1 MVCLSV
7 YLVSASD
14 VTPVICTV
22 LVGLAFSDTFSTVE
36 RQQIKDDSSSGIC
49 SFSLLEFLS
58 NQKNSSGL
66 ILNRFVRL
74 AMCVLVKV
82 FDPLRI

>member
-1 MVCLSV
+1 MVCLGV

-14 VTPVICTV
+14 VAPVICTV
-22 LVGLAFSDTFSTVE
+22 LVGLAFSDTFSTDE
-36 RQQIKDDSSSGIC
+36 RQQIKDDSSSGIF
-49 SFSLLEFLS
+49 SFPLLELLS

-66 ILNRFVRL
+66 ILNRFVRF
-74 AMCVLVKV
+74 AMCVLVKF